1 MKKIIFLFT
10 ALVIIVP
17 NISFAHRSG
26 CHRWHSCPSDTGSYI
41 QGDAG
46 YISQYPTYKNGVTTY
61 PDNPY
66 YRLEYGGT
74 KYVTPGYSSFSATT
88 YLYQTKLI
96 ELGYLT
102 KDQADGVK
110 GPKTISAI
118 KQFQK
123 DNNLISDGLI
133 GTLTINKLNSK

>member
-1 MKKIIFLFT
+1 MKKIIFT
-10 ALVIIVP
+10 IITLVLIIPIV
-17 NISFAHRSG
+17 SFAHRSG

-46 YISQYPTYKNGVTTY
+46 YISQYPTYKDGVTTY

-74 KYVTPGYSSFSATT
+74 KYITPKYSSFNSTV
-88 YLYQTKLI
+88 YSYQTKLI
-96 ELGYLT
+96 KLRYLAEG
-102 KDQADGVK
+102 QADGVK
-110 GPKTISAI
+110 GPKTTLAV

-123 DNNLISDGLI
+123 DNGLI
-133 GTLTINKLNSK
+133 GDGIIGPSTINKLNSK